1 MPKVTAIDE
10 NDIIRDPH
18 ICGEYIIKPGMS
30 MVKRCVDFYHE
41 MLLKFPGKF
50 IAANVV
56 HKHIN
61 SLSRMVDNRSED
73 AARIRGWNSAARKE
87 SIKRYKRSIISLA
100 GIGARMSTGYEDELV
115 NSAPKVYSR
124 AESAIKGVQL
134 QNSIIDIS
142 KIKVTK
148 ENEPYIATFNASNAI
163 ASSSVVLKNLEA
175 LRYVAPKDET
185 DDKKKK

>member
-1 MPKVTAIDE
+1 
-10 NDIIRDPH
+10 
-18 ICGEYIIKPGMS
+18 
-30 MVKRCVDFYHE
+30 
-41 MLLKFPGKF
+41 
-50 IAANVV
+50 
-56 HKHIN
+56 
-61 SLSRMVDNRSED
+61 
-73 AARIRGWNSAARKE
+73 
-87 SIKRYKRSIISLA
+87 
-100 GIGARMSTGYEDELV
+100 MSTGYEDELV